1 MSPDRTG
8 WLSPVLP
15 PPDRMEACEAW
26 TEVGPTTE
34 AEAGSGEEVT
44 AEAADAAES
53 LKEAAAMPT
62 SDFFVEACAL
72 SVLYFFYCKKKI
84 IKNPSRPTGYQ

>member
-8 WLSPVLP
+8 WLSLVLP

-26 TEVGPTTE
+26 TEAGPTTE

-62 SDFFVEACAL
+62 TDYLLKHVC
-72 SVLYFFYCKKKI
+72 SVY
-84 IKNPSRPTGYQ
+84 

>member
-8 WLSPVLP
+8 WLSLARL

-26 TEVGPTTE
+26 TEAGPTTE

-44 AEAADAAES
+44 AEADAAES
-53 LKEAAAMPT
+53 LEEAAATPT
-62 SDFFVEACAL
+62 TDYLLKHVC
-72 SVLYFFYCKKKI
+72 SVSYYYFFSVKKP
-84 IKNPSRPTGYQ
+84 IKKPF

>member
-8 WLSPVLP
+8 WLSLVPL

-26 TEVGPTTE
+26 IEAGPTTE
-34 AEAGSGEEVT
+34 AEAGSGEEAT

-53 LKEAAAMPT
+53 LAEAAATPT
-62 SDFFVEACAL
+62 TDYL
-72 SVLYFFYCKKKI
+72 
-84 IKNPSRPTGYQ
+84 

>member
-1 MSPDRTG
+1 MRQ
-8 WLSPVLP
+8 
-15 PPDRMEACEAW
+15 PPDRMGACEAW
-26 TEVGPTTE
+26 TEAGPTTE

-53 LKEAAAMPT
+53 LEEAAATPT
-62 SDFFVEACAL
+62 TDYLLKHVCSVSYCFF
-72 SVLYFFYCKKKI
+72 FCKKKKL